1 MAKKI
6 KAQPKPNLEF
16 LRLLEE
22 EGLIEKTDDGYKLTE
37 AGLPYIP
44 FSQQLTLIPQ
54 WVIYPGILLEEIV
67 NVGLSG

>member
-22 EGLIEKTDDGYKLTE
+22 EGLIEKSGDGYKLTE

-44 FSQQLTLIPQ
+44 FS
-54 WVIYPGILLEEIV
+54 
-67 NVGLSG
+67 